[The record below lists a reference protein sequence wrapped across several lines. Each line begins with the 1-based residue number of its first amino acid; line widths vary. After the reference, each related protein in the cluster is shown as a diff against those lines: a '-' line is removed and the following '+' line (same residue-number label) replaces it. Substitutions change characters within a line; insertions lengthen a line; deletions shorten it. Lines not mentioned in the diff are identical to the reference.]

1 MSDPIIPREFR
12 SVSIDRRS
20 LRRSLAIV
28 PVAAV
33 LLFAVMMPF
42 SCTTVAE
49 YEVAVLKNPI
59 TGNVSQESFPQ
70 GLYFAAPA
78 LFWRQYFQYPTR
90 EIQYPTSG
98 GSEKAQALTSD
109 QLSIT
114 VDAAYRYQ
122 VVPEKVVDLFLVVG
136 DMRDVQEYVYTTYRT
151 ALRDAIAE
159 LSGTQILSTE
169 RLQIA
174 ARVKEIMG
182 EELMPKGIEVVRFF
196 VREIQPPP
204 AVREAIELK
213 LQREQEVQAQKFQ
226 TEIVTEQ
233 AEQKRQE
240 ALGIRDAQNIIGES
254 LTPAYLSYY
263 YMQTLQQVGQKEG
276 NVIIAP
282 TEGGN
287 LLFNVPTSI
296 RGRGGQ

>member
-1 MSDPIIPREFR
+1 MRDPIIPREFR
-12 SVSIDRRS
+12 AVT
-20 LRRSLAIV
+20 RRSLARSLVMV

-33 LLFAVMMPF
+33 LLIAVMVPF
-42 SCTTVAE
+42 SCTTVAD

-59 TGNVSQESFPQ
+59 TGNVSDISFAQ

-78 LFWRQYFQYPTR
+78 FFWKQYFKYPTR

-109 QLSIT
+109 QLTIN
-114 VDAAYRYQ
+114 VDAAYRYR
-122 VVPEKVVDLFLVVG
+122 VLPEKVVDMFLVVG
-136 DMRDVQEYVYTTYRT
+136 DMADVDEYVYTSYRT

-159 LSGTQILSTE
+159 LSGTEILSTE
-169 RLQIA
+169 RLGIA
-174 ARVKEIMG
+174 TRV
-182 EELMPKGIEVVRFF
+182 EELMDRELAPKGIQIVRFF
-196 VREIQPPP
+196 VREIVPPP
-204 AVREAIELK
+204 AVRGAIELK

-226 TEIVTEQ
+226 TDIVTEQ

-240 ALGIRDAQNIIGES
+240 ALGIRDAQNIIGQS
-254 LTPAYLSYY
+254 LTPSYLSYF
-263 YMQTLQQVGQKEG
+263 YMQTLQEVGQKDG

-287 LLFNVPTSI
+287 LLFNVPTSV
-296 RGRGGQ
+296 RRGGQ

>member
-1 MSDPIIPREFR
+1 MRDPIIPREFR
-12 SVSIDRRS
+12 AVT
-20 LRRSLAIV
+20 RRSLARSLVMV

-33 LLFAVMMPF
+33 LLIAVMVPF
-42 SCTTVAE
+42 SCTTVAD

-59 TGNVSQESFPQ
+59 TGNVSDISFAQ

-78 LFWRQYFQYPTR
+78 FFWKQYFKYPTR

-109 QLSIT
+109 QLTIN
-114 VDAAYRYQ
+114 VDAAYRYR
-122 VVPEKVVDLFLVVG
+122 VLPEKVVDMFLVVG
-136 DMRDVQEYVYTTYRT
+136 DMADVDEYVYTSYRT

-159 LSGTQILSTE
+159 LSGTEILSTE
-169 RLQIA
+169 RLGIA
-174 ARVKEIMG
+174 TRV
-182 EELMPKGIEVVRFF
+182 EELMDRELAPKGIQIVRFF
-196 VREIQPPP
+196 VREIVPPP
-204 AVREAIELK
+204 AVRGAIELK

-226 TEIVTEQ
+226 TDIVTEQ

-240 ALGIRDAQNIIGES
+240 ALGIRDAQNIIGQS
-254 LTPAYLSYY
+254 LTPSYLSYF
-263 YMQTLQQVGQKEG
+263 YMQTLQEVGQKDG

-287 LLFNVPTSI
+287 LLFNVPTSVR
-296 RGRGGQ
+296 RGQ

>member
-1 MSDPIIPREFR
+1 MADPIIPREFR
-12 SVSIDRRS
+12 AMRRPS
-20 LRRSLAIV
+20 FAKSLAMV

-33 LLFAVMMPF
+33 LLVAVTLPF

-49 YEVAVLKNPI
+49 YEVAVLKNPV
-59 TGNVSQESFPQ
+59 TGNVADASFGQ

-78 LFWRQYFQYPTR
+78 FFWKQYSKYETR
-90 EIQYPTSG
+90 EIQWPFG
-98 GSEKAQALTSD
+98 AQSERAEALTAD
-109 QLSIT
+109 QLTIT
-114 VDAAYRYQ
+114 VDASYRYR
-122 VVPEKVVDLFLVVG
+122 VNPEKAVDLFLVVG
-136 DMRDVQEYVYTTYRT
+136 DMGAVNRYVYTTYRT

-159 LSGTQILSTE
+159 LTGAQILSTD
-169 RLQIA
+169 RLRIA
-174 ARVKEIMG
+174 SRVEQLMD
-182 EELMPKGIEVVRFF
+182 EELEPKGIEVVRFF

-204 AVREAIELK
+204 AVRQAIELK
-213 LQREQEVQAQKFQ
+213 LQREQEVQAQRYQ

-254 LTPAYLSYY
+254 LTAAYLSYF

-296 RGRGGQ
+296 RRGGQ

>member
-12 SVSIDRRS
+12 GVMRPSLGRS
-20 LRRSLAIV
+20 LVMV
-28 PVAAV
+28 PAAAALLV
-33 LLFAVMMPF
+33 LVTVPF
-42 SCTTVAE
+42 SCTTVTD
-49 YEVAVLKNPI
+49 YQVAVLKNPI
-59 TGNVSQESFPQ
+59 TGNVGERSYEQ

-78 LFWRQYFQYPTR
+78 VFWKQYSLYDTR
-90 EIQYPTSG
+90 EIQWPSG
-98 GSEKAQALTSD
+98 ASSERAEALTSD
-109 QLSIT
+109 QLTIS
-114 VDAAYRYQ
+114 VDASYRFR
-122 VVPEKVVDLFLVVG
+122 VVPDKVVELFLVVG
-136 DMRDVQEYVYTTYRT
+136 DMRAVNQYVYTAYRT

-159 LSGTQILSTE
+159 LTGTQILSTE
-169 RLQIA
+169 RLTIA
-174 ARVKEIMG
+174 SRVEELMG
-182 EELMPKGIEVVRFF
+182 EELGPKGIEIVRFF

-213 LQREQEVQAQKFQ
+213 LRREQEVQAQRYQ

-254 LTPAYLSYY
+254 LTAAYLSYY
-263 YMQTLQQVGQKEG
+263 YMQTLQQVGAAAG

-287 LLFNVPTSI
+287 LLFDVPTT
-296 RGRGGQ
+296 RRGGGQ

>member
-1 MSDPIIPREFR
+1 MADPIIPREFR
-12 SVSIDRRS
+12 HMTRPSVRRS
-20 LRRSLAIV
+20 LMMV

-33 LLFAVMMPF
+33 LLFAVTLPF

-49 YEVAVLKNPI
+49 YETSVLKNPI
-59 TGNVSQESFPQ
+59 TGNVTGQSFGQ
-70 GLYFAAPA
+70 GLYFASPA
-78 LFWRQYFQYPTR
+78 FFWKQYFKYPTR
-90 EIQYPTSG
+90 EIQYPRGG
-98 GSEKAQALTSD
+98 GSEQAQALTSD
-109 QLSIT
+109 QLTIV

-122 VVPEKVVDLFLVVG
+122 VVPEKVVDVFLVVG
-136 DMRDVQEYVYTTYRT
+136 DMRDVNEYVYTTFRS

-159 LSGTQILSTE
+159 LTGTEILSTE

-174 ARVKEIMG
+174 ARVKELMD
-182 EELMPKGIEVVRFF
+182 EELTPKGMEVVRFF

-204 AVREAIELK
+204 AVKGAIELK

-226 TEIVTEQ
+226 TDIVKEQ

-254 LTPAYLSYY
+254 LTPEYLSYY
-263 YMQTLQQVGQKEG
+263 YMQTLQQVGDKEG

-287 LLFNVPTSI
+287 LLFDVPTTS
-296 RGRGGQ
+296 RRRGGQ

>member
-1 MSDPIIPREFR
+1 MSTPIIPREFR
-12 SVSIDRRS
+12 GVSRRS
-20 LRRSLAIV
+20 FTRSLVMV
-28 PVAAV
+28 PVAVV
-33 LLFAVMMPF
+33 LLFVVTLPF
-42 SCTTVAE
+42 SCTTVTD
-49 YEVAVLKNPI
+49 YEVAVRKNPI
-59 TGNVSQESFPQ
+59 TGSVSDQSFGQ
-70 GLYFAAPA
+70 DLYWATPA
-78 LFWRQYFQYPTR
+78 VFWRQYFRYPTR
-90 EIQYPTSG
+90 ELQYPTAG

-109 QLSIT
+109 QLTIT
-114 VDAAYRYQ
+114 VDAAYRYR

-136 DMRDVQEYVYTTYRT
+136 DMGDVNEYVYTSYRT

-159 LSGTQILSTE
+159 LTGTEILSTE

-174 ARVKEIMG
+174 DRV
-182 EELMPKGIEVVRFF
+182 EELMDAELAPKGIEVVRFF

-226 TEIVTEQ
+226 TEIVKEQ

-240 ALGIRDAQNIIGES
+240 ALGIRDAQNIIGQS

-263 YMQTLQQVGQKEG
+263 YMQTLQEVGNKEG

-287 LLFNVPTSI
+287 LLFNVPTGSQP
-296 RGRGGQ
+296 RGGGQ

>member
-1 MSDPIIPREFR
+1 MRDPIIPREFR
-12 SVSIDRRS
+12 AVTRRS
-20 LRRSLAIV
+20 LTRSLVMV
-28 PVAAV
+28 PVAAA
-33 LLFAVMMPF
+33 LLAVVMVPF
-42 SCTTVAE
+42 SCTTVAD

-59 TGNVSQESFPQ
+59 TGNVSDISFAQ

-78 LFWRQYFQYPTR
+78 FFWKQYFKYPMR
-90 EIQYPTSG
+90 EIQYPASG

-109 QLSIT
+109 QLTIN
-114 VDAAYRYQ
+114 VDAAYRYR
-122 VVPEKVVDLFLVVG
+122 VLPEKVVDMFLVVG
-136 DMRDVQEYVYTTYRT
+136 DMADVNEYVYTSYRT

-159 LSGTQILSTE
+159 LSGTEILSTE
-169 RLQIA
+169 RLGIA
-174 ARVKEIMG
+174 TRV
-182 EELMPKGIEVVRFF
+182 EELMDAELGPKGIQIVRFF

-226 TEIVTEQ
+226 TDIVTEQ

-240 ALGIRDAQNIIGES
+240 ALGIRDAQNIIGQS
-254 LTPAYLSYY
+254 LTPAYLSYF
-263 YMQTLQQVGQKEG
+263 YMQTLQEVGKKDG

-296 RGRGGQ
+296 RGGQ

>member
-12 SVSIDRRS
+12 NMSRQSLMRS
-20 LRRSLAIV
+20 LMWL
-28 PVAAV
+28 PVAV
-33 LLFAVMMPF
+33 LLLIVVTLPF
-42 SCTTVAE
+42 SCTTVSD
-49 YEVAVLKNPI
+49 YQVAVLQNPI
-59 TGNVSQESFPQ
+59 TGNVDQQSYGQ
-70 GLYFAAPA
+70 GLYFAQPA
-78 LFWRQYFQYPTR
+78 FFWKRYFTYPTR
-90 EIQYPTSG
+90 EQQYPSQG
-98 GSEKAQALTSD
+98 GSEQAQALTSD
-109 QLSIT
+109 QLTISI
-114 VDAAYRYQ
+114 DAAYRYR
-122 VVPEKVVDLFLVVG
+122 VIPESVVDLFLVVG
-136 DMRDVQEYVYTTYRT
+136 DMNDVEEYVYTSYRT

-159 LSGTQILSTE
+159 LTGTEILSTD
-169 RLQIA
+169 RLRIA
-174 ARVKEIMG
+174 TRV
-182 EELMPKGIEVVRFF
+182 EELMDEELRAKGIQVVRFF

-213 LQREQEVQAQKFQ
+213 LQREQEVQAQRYQ
-226 TEIVTEQ
+226 TEIVKEQ

-287 LLFNVPTSI
+287 LLFDVPTTT
-296 RGRGGQ
+296 RGGTP

>member
-1 MSDPIIPREFR
+1 MVDPIIPREFR
-12 SVSIDRRS
+12 GIP
-20 LRRSLAIV
+20 RRSLARSLALI
-28 PVAAV
+28 PVAVV
-33 LLFAVMMPF
+33 LLIAFTFPF
-42 SCTTVAE
+42 SCTTVSD

-59 TGNVSQESFPQ
+59 TGNVADLSYGQ
-70 GLYFAAPA
+70 GLYFSAPA
-78 LFWRQYFQYPTR
+78 LFWRQYSLYETR
-90 EIQYPTSG
+90 EIQWPQG
-98 GSEKAQALTSD
+98 AQSEVAAALTSD
-109 QLSIT
+109 QLTIT
-114 VDAAYRYQ
+114 VDASYRYR
-122 VVPEKVVDLFLVVG
+122 VVPEKVVDLFLIVG
-136 DMRDVQEYVYTTYRT
+136 DMRAVNQYVYTTYRT

-159 LSGTQILSTE
+159 LTGTAILSTE

-174 ARVKEIMG
+174 SRV
-182 EELMPKGIEVVRFF
+182 EELMDAELGPKGIQIVRFF

-213 LQREQEVQAQKFQ
+213 LQREQEVQAQRFQ
-226 TEIVTEQ
+226 TDIVKEQ

-296 RGRGGQ
+296 RRRSE